1 MVKELGRSVQPF
13 PPCRIPLPTCASLPH
28 SSSNLCLCLALH
40 YVKGQYMDFHDFF
53 QVATDKCIMAFLF
66 LIVCIIIAVIVTS
79 TPSDNKINDV

>member
-13 PPCRIPLPTCASLPH
+13 PPCRIPLPTCACVLPFIM
-28 SSSNLCLCLALH
+28 L
-40 YVKGQYMDFHDFF
+40 KGNTWTSMIFF